1 MENEVNEKLRQSK
14 MPKPITPVKIGHYSE
29 TLKDLPNI
37 NDLNKR
43 EQSIVIFYDFLSD
56 HMQSPI
62 EDYFIRS

>member
-1 MENEVNEKLRQSK
+1 